1 MLRTAV
7 SDDVAGWLDVL
18 GPLAFYLVVWGLV
31 FVGTAFFVGVF
42 IPFLTG
48 DGLLFG
54 AGIVAGSTDRIDI
67 WVLAIGVGVAAVAG
81 DQVAFVL
88 GRRYGRPYLESRRGR
103 WVQAAVVRTER
114 FYDLFGWWSVVIGR
128 YMPWARVFVP
138 VIAGVTRMPYGRFL
152 TANIFGAL
160 SWAVLITVLGY
171 YAASDPSVR
180 PIAYVVAGVVIAASV
195 VAGVRAW
202 RHDRATRP
210 HAEAEAEAPR
220 AE

>member
-1 MLRTAV
+1 MIRTAV

-18 GPLAFYLVVWGLV
+18 GPITFYLVVWGLV

-81 DQVAFVL
+81 DQVAFLL
-88 GRRYGRPYLESRRGR
+88 GRRYGRPYLSSRKGR
-103 WVQAAVVRTER
+103 WVQSMVVRTER
-114 FYDLFGWWSVVIGR
+114 FYELFGWWSVVIGR

-138 VIAGVTRMPYGRFL
+138 VIAGIGGMPYLRFL
-152 TANIFGAL
+152 TANVFGAL

-171 YAASDPSVR
+171 FAASDPSVR

-195 VAGVRAW
+195 VAGIRAW
-202 RHDRATRP
+202 RQDRAGRKTTP
-210 HAEAEAEAPR
+210 A
-220 AE
+220 

>member
-1 MLRTAV
+1 MIRTTV

-81 DQVAFVL
+81 DQVAFLL
-88 GRRYGRPYLESRRGR
+88 GRKYGRPYLSSRKGR
-103 WVQAAVVRTER
+103 WV
-114 FYDLFGWWSVVIGR
+114 
-128 YMPWARVFVP
+128 
-138 VIAGVTRMPYGRFL
+138 
-152 TANIFGAL
+152 
-160 SWAVLITVLGY
+160 
-171 YAASDPSVR
+171 
-180 PIAYVVAGVVIAASV
+180 
-195 VAGVRAW
+195 
-202 RHDRATRP
+202 
-210 HAEAEAEAPR
+210 
-220 AE
+220 

>member
-1 MLRTAV
+1 MIRTTV

-18 GPLAFYLVVWGLV
+18 GPIAFYLVVWGLV

-67 WVLAIGVGVAAVAG
+67 LVLAIGVGVAAVAG
-81 DQVAFVL
+81 DQVAFLL
-88 GRRYGRPYLESRRGR
+88 GRRYGRPYLSSRKGR
-103 WVQAAVVRTER
+103 WVQSMVVRTER

-138 VIAGVTRMPYGRFL
+138 VIAGIGGMPYVRFL

-160 SWAVLITVLGY
+160 SWGVLITVLGY
-171 YAASDPSVR
+171 FAASDPSVR

-195 VAGVRAW
+195 VAGVLAW
-202 RHDRATRP
+202 RQDRAGRVST
-210 HAEAEAEAPR
+210 ANADALGE
-220 AE
+220 

>member
-1 MLRTAV
+1 MLRTTV
-7 SDDVAGWLDVL
+7 SDDVTGWLDVL

-81 DQVAFVL
+81 DQVAFLL
-88 GRRYGRPYLESRRGR
+88 GRKYGRPYLSSRKGR
-103 WVQAAVVRTER
+103 WVQSMVARTER
-114 FYDLFGWWSVVIGR
+114 FYELFGWWSVVIGR

-138 VIAGVTRMPYGRFL
+138 VIAGVGGMPYLRFL
-152 TANIFGAL
+152 TANVFGAL

-171 YAASDPSVR
+171 FAASDPSVR

-195 VAGVRAW
+195 VAGIRAW
-202 RHDRATRP
+202 RQDRAG
-210 HAEAEAEAPR
+210 R
-220 AE
+220 ARTPA

>member
-1 MLRTAV
+1 MIRTTV

-18 GPLAFYLVVWGLV
+18 GPITFYLVVWGLV

-81 DQVAFVL
+81 DQVAFLL
-88 GRRYGRPYLESRRGR
+88 GRKYGRPYLSSRKGR
-103 WVQAAVVRTER
+103 WVQSTVARTER
-114 FYDLFGWWSVVIGR
+114 FYELFGWWSVVIGR

-138 VIAGVTRMPYGRFL
+138 VIAGIGGMPYLRFL
-152 TANIFGAL
+152 TANIFGAVT
-160 SWAVLITVLGY
+160 WGVLITVLGY
-171 YAASDPSVR
+171 FAASDPSVR

-202 RHDRATRP
+202 RQDRAG
-210 HAEAEAEAPR
+210 R
-220 AE
+220 AAAAAG

>member
-1 MLRTAV
+1 M
-7 SDDVAGWLDVL
+7 
-18 GPLAFYLVVWGLV
+18 
-31 FVGTAFFVGVF
+31 GVF

-81 DQVAFVL
+81 DQVAFLL
-88 GRRYGRPYLESRRGR
+88 GRRYGRPYLSSRKGR
-103 WVQAAVVRTER
+103 WVQSMVVRTER
-114 FYDLFGWWSVVIGR
+114 FYELFGWWSVVIGR

-138 VIAGVTRMPYGRFL
+138 VIAGIGGMPYLRFL
-152 TANIFGAL
+152 TANVFGAL

-171 YAASDPSVR
+171 FAASDPSVR

-195 VAGVRAW
+195 VAGIRAW
-202 RHDRATRP
+202 HQDRTTRTTTP
-210 HAEAEAEAPR
+210 A
-220 AE
+220 